1 METRHLR
8 YFLAIADSGSITRAA
23 DNLGIAQP
31 ALSQALVRMEKE
43 LGVKLFE
50 RSRRGA
56 VLTAA
61 ATAIIDDIRASVTRI
76 DSATEYA
83 RAIGAK
89 RAGRLIIGFVSTA
102 LFGILPRALDRM
114 QDRYPNVEVILREM
128 SNAEQ
133 ALALQRGE
141 IDIGL
146 LHTPV
151 SIQGNMR
158 ENLITR
164 DSLIAV
170 VPSDYPL
177 GDDGKVSIQ
186 QLADTGLVWFPEQQL
201 PLIRNAILS
210 TFRRQG
216 HPIKI
221 IQEANRTLT
230 VVAYVA
236 AGRGVS
242 LLPASVQDL
251 HYKGTQY
258 CEIRD
263 SADLPH
269 FELSAIWPALSWQTM
284 ADRFAE
290 LLFDQ

>member
-1 METRHLR
+1 MENRHLR
-8 YFLAIADSGSITRAA
+8 YFLAIADTGSITRAA
-23 DNLGIAQP
+23 EHLGIAQP
-31 ALSQALVRMEKE
+31 ALSQALVRMENE

-56 VLTAA
+56 VLTPA
-61 ATAIIDDIRASVTRI
+61 ATAIIDDIRVSLARI
-76 DSATEYA
+76 DAATQRA

-102 LFGILPRALDRM
+102 LFGALPRALDRM
-114 QDRYPNVEVILREM
+114 QANYPGVEVVLREM

-133 ALALQRGE
+133 GLALQRGE

-158 ENLITR
+158 EKLISQ
-164 DSLIAV
+164 DPLIAV
-170 VPSDYPL
+170 LPSGYAL
-177 GDDGKVSIQ
+177 GEDGKVGME
-186 QLADTGLVWFPEQQL
+186 QLAATGLVWFPEQQL
-201 PLIRNAILS
+201 PLIRNAIVG
-210 TFRRQG
+210 TFRRLG
-216 HPIKI
+216 HPIEI

-242 LLPASVQDL
+242 LLPATVQAL
-251 HYKGTQY
+251 QFEGMKYS
-258 CEIRD
+258 EIRD
-263 SADLPH
+263 GADLPH
-269 FELSAIWPALSWQTM
+269 FELSAIWPAQSKPTM

-290 LLFDQ
+290 LLFAR

>member
-1 METRHLR
+1 MENRHLR
-8 YFLAIADSGSITRAA
+8 YFLAIADTGSITRAA
-23 DNLGIAQP
+23 EHLGIAQP

-56 VLTAA
+56 QLTSA
-61 ATAIIDDIRASVTRI
+61 ATAIIDDIRVSLARI
-76 DSATEYA
+76 DSATQRA

-102 LFGILPRALDRM
+102 LFGALPRALDRM
-114 QDRYPNVEVILREM
+114 QASYPGVEVVLREM

-133 ALALQRGE
+133 GLALQRGE

-158 ENLITR
+158 EKLISQ
-164 DSLIAV
+164 DPLIAV
-170 VPSDYPL
+170 LPSGYAV
-177 GDDGKVSIQ
+177 GDDGRVSME
-186 QLADTGLVWFPEQQL
+186 QLAATGLVWFPEQQL
-201 PLIRNAILS
+201 PLIRNAILA
-210 TFRRQG
+210 TFRRLG
-216 HPIKI
+216 HPIQI

-242 LLPASVQDL
+242 LLPATVQALQFDGMK
-251 HYKGTQY
+251 YS
-258 CEIRD
+258 EIRD
-263 SADLPH
+263 GADLPH
-269 FELSAIWPALSWQTM
+269 FELSAIWPAQSKPTM

-290 LLFDQ
+290 LLFAQ

>member
-23 DNLGIAQP
+23 EQLDIAQP

-56 VLTAA
+56 VLTPAA
-61 ATAIIDDIRASVTRI
+61 SAIIDDLRASLARI
-76 DSATEYA
+76 DAATQRA

-102 LFGILPRALDRM
+102 LFGTLPRALDRM
-114 QDRYPNVEVILREM
+114 QARHPGVDMVLREM

-158 ENLITR
+158 EQRINQ
-164 DSLIAV
+164 DPLIAV
-170 VPSDYPL
+170 LPSDYL
-177 GDDGKVSIQ
+177 MGEDGKVGLA
-186 QLADTGLVWFPEQQL
+186 QLAATGLVWFPEQQL

-216 HPIKI
+216 HPIEI

-242 LLPASVQDL
+242 LLPATVQAL
-251 HYKGTQY
+251 HFEGTRYSQ
-258 CEIRD
+258 IRD
-263 SADLPH
+263 GADLPH
-269 FELSAIWPALSWQTM
+269 FELSAIWPAQSRVSM
-284 ADRFAE
+284 ADHFAE
-290 LLFDQ
+290 LLFEP

>member
-23 DNLGIAQP
+23 EQLDIAQP

-56 VLTAA
+56 LLTPAA
-61 ATAIIDDIRASVTRI
+61 SAIIDDLRASLANI
-76 DSATEYA
+76 DAATQRA

-102 LFGILPRALDRM
+102 LFGTLPRALDRM
-114 QDRYPNVEVILREM
+114 QARHPGVDMVLREM

-158 ENLITR
+158 EQRINQ
-164 DSLIAV
+164 DPLIAV
-170 VPSDYPL
+170 LPSDYPV
-177 GDDGKVSIQ
+177 GEDGKVGLA
-186 QLADTGLVWFPEQQL
+186 QLAATGLVWFPEQQL

-216 HPIKI
+216 HPIEI

-242 LLPASVQDL
+242 LLPATVQAL
-251 HYKGTQY
+251 HFEGTRYSQ
-258 CEIRD
+258 IRD
-263 SADLPH
+263 GADLPH
-269 FELSAIWPALSWQTM
+269 FELSAIWPAQSRASM
-284 ADRFAE
+284 ADHFAE
-290 LLFDQ
+290 LLFEP